1 MSLKIDYIC
10 RCVKK
15 TYMKNKNIVVSILL
29 NVLFCAVT
37 LWFYARN
44 SFLRPY
50 AGSPLK
56 EVFAG
61 GLLLVSLYANYFF
74 FYPELYQ
81 KQGHV
86 KYWSTLAFTALA
98 TALMDLAIAY
108 KSIVVC
114 NAYVIKE
121 VGFSSF
127 FTTHLLLVFGK
138 NLALN
143 FFPFLFRERQHFQK
157 EFAKEERIVYQE
169 VRKLDVVDEQSNVHL
184 VPIEDIFYCL
194 QQRNFTVFFTVQ
206 NTRYTRLGSMRH
218 LEQLIGEEEFV
229 RITTTV
235 LVPYRSIES
244 CKGDRVVLKKMPWEE
259 APTTFRLEP
268 KTQVQVSEK
277 ITAFLQESRPKPSD
291 NDIPQKHARPKTKRK
306 PTTPPQEKIHE
317 ILACIEKQPNCNT
330 ADIVAATG
338 FSLSTVERCIS
349 ELKKQ
354 GLIEH
359 TGSKK
364 LGGYFAVE
372 S

>member
-1 MSLKIDYIC
+1 
-10 RCVKK
+10 
-15 TYMKNKNIVVSILL
+15 MKNKNIVVSILL

-184 VPIEDIFYCL
+184 VSIEDIFYCL

-218 LEQLIGEEEFV
+218 LEQLFGEEEFV

-277 ITAFLQESRPKPSD
+277 ITAFLQESPNSSSRVSSSTPA
-291 NDIPQKHARPKTKRK
+291 ARR
-306 PTTPPQEKIHE
+306 
-317 ILACIEKQPNCNT
+317 
-330 ADIVAATG
+330 AAGTRQ
-338 FSLSTVERCIS
+338 LRM
-349 ELKKQ
+349 KN
-354 GLIEH
+354 
-359 TGSKK
+359 
-364 LGGYFAVE
+364 
-372 S
+372 